1 MLLAGGIF
9 AAYAGYLLNA
19 CYKPG
24 MDINYLMERLNTVMG
39 KPFANYW
46 NGTSIKG
53 IVGAVF
59 VYLIAML
66 MYMTSQKKYMPGK
79 EFGTAVF
86 ANPVQISKKFADK
99 DEGKNRILS
108 QNLRMSM
115 NTRMT
120 RLNLNFLVIGG
131 SGAGKTLFMVKPN
144 LMAMTHRLS

>member
-99 DEGKNRILS
+99 DEGKNRINIIGYRLFRPKLTMHS
-108 QNLRMSM
+108 QKDSRMILQ
-115 NTRMT
+115 N
-120 RLNLNFLVIGG
+120 G
-131 SGAGKTLFMVKPN
+131 
-144 LMAMTHRLS
+144 

>member
-1 MLLAGGIF
+1 
-9 AAYAGYLLNA
+9 
-19 CYKPG
+19 

-86 ANPVQISKKFADK
+86 ANPVQVSKKFADK

-115 NTRMT
+115 N
-120 RLNLNFLVIGG
+120 
-131 SGAGKTLFMVKPN
+131 
-144 LMAMTHRLS
+144 LSLIHI